1 MFKRHVLKEL
11 SSYLDNQ
18 LSDRKKFRVEN
29 HLQECKICSQELA
42 KLEILSEKLKTWQV
56 PALDTS
62 FDNSLKNE
70 IASWELEGGRFKMKK
85 KTLTILIPSVALAGI
100 LVFLFIGQVYIKRGL
115 QGNLREGFDNV
126 GQEYVAKQLGPM
138 HGDSSVISYAK
149 KPSKGFEYMQ
159 YDKSDE
165 LPEIAKVESY
175 NANVLDSRGFT
186 APTYSSRLSSTQ
198 VTGSMYAQT
207 DQGSVIV
214 IQPILPTTAEGEKII
229 RTAQI
234 QLEVEDAKET
244 YKKASEICQELGG
257 YLAESKFYKDYE
269 ERQSGSIT
277 IRIPKDK
284 FTTAL
289 DRLSAL
295 GKVESLNTTSQDV
308 AQEYANLKSKLDAT
322 MIVYNKMLEALQK
335 RQTTI
340 PEAMR
345 LESELTPILQRIE
358 TLKNQIELLNN
369 AVAFTT
375 VTLNFHES
383 KVSVKTLKESI
394 RFIRESILSTAINT
408 VRFFASAIP
417 IVVVGIAW
425 LVFVVGIA
433 LFIRYWVKRFF
444 KHG

>member
-42 KLEILSEKLKTWQV
+42 KLKILSEKLKTWQV

-85 KTLTILIPSVALAGI
+85 KTLTILIPSAALAGI
-100 LVFLFIGQVYIKRGL
+100 LVFLFVGQVYFKRGI
-115 QGNLREGFDNV
+115 QGGLREASENLGK
-126 GQEYVAKQLGPM
+126 EYVTKQLGPM
-138 HGDSSVISYAK
+138 YGDSSVGSYFQIPQDLEPNFQTTE
-149 KPSKGFEYMQ
+149 KPQNATFNS
-159 YDKSDE
+159 YD
-165 LPEIAKVESY
+165 AW
-175 NANVLDSRGFT
+175 
-186 APTYSSRLSSTQ
+186 SSRYYVAPAKSYLELKGSTQ
-198 VTGSMYAQT
+198 GADSTYAQT
-207 DQGSVIV
+207 GEGSVIV
-214 IQPILPTTAEGEKII
+214 IQPILPTTGEGEKVI

-234 QLEVEDAKET
+234 RLEVEDAKET

-269 ERQSGSIT
+269 EQQSGSIT

-289 DRLSAL
+289 NRLSAL

-322 MIVYNKMLEALQK
+322 IIVYNKMLEALQK

>member
-42 KLEILSEKLKTWQV
+42 KLKILSEKLKTWQV

-70 IASWELEGGRFKMKK
+70 IVSWELEGGRFKMKK
-85 KTLTILIPSVALAGI
+85 KTLTILIPSAALAGI
-100 LVFLFIGQVYIKRGL
+100 LVFLFVGQVYIKRGL
-115 QGNLREGFDNV
+115 QGSLREASDNV
-126 GQEYVAKQLGPM
+126 GKEYVTKQLGPM
-138 HGDSSVISYAK
+138 FGNSSVILYSK
-149 KPSKGFEYMQ
+149 IPSNDLEYME
-159 YDKSDE
+159 YDKIE
-165 LPEIAKVESY
+165 KLPKIAKFESY
-175 NANVLDSRGFT
+175 GANALT
-186 APTYSSRLSSTQ
+186 APTESWTPKISTEGI
-198 VTGSMYAQT
+198 GSTYAQAG
-207 DQGSVIV
+207 QGSVIV
-214 IQPILPTTAEGEKII
+214 IQPILPTTAEGEKVI

-234 QLEVEDAKET
+234 RLEVEDAKET

-257 YLAESKFYKDYE
+257 YLAESKFYKDHE

-289 DRLSAL
+289 DRLSAF

-335 RQTTI
+335 RQTAI

-425 LVFVVGIA
+425 LVFVVGMA